1 MRRLLTVTVTAFLAL
16 VLTACQGESE
26 VPEPRPT
33 PTGVASG
40 LVPGACV
47 SASGLATVLGDTTVS
62 EDAIVDCDEEHVY
75 EVLAAQDIPSRYI
88 SGTEA
93 TEEDLTRLQA
103 ALEGSRADTIQVTFA
118 SFAHAYCDISLQRQ
132 LGLDG
137 SAELAGTDIASLQV
151 IPVSRTSAT
160 YAVLPTEG
168 WTEQPTLLC
177 VNRFVADS
185 PTPSE
190 APVVPVTGAV
200 TAGLL
205 SNERPLAQRLC
216 FSFDAAGLPADASC
230 EAKHDAEYTVSFD
243 ATRMLDVDQLAAA
256 SADPAGS
263 FPDDVQELLDQACD
277 EALDLVIGEGHDE
290 AVVGGALRGPEGW
303 GTGGLVNAVTCF
315 ATPDEPELMLPPG
328 SVFGLGD
335 ASIELVE
342 RD

>member
-1 MRRLLTVTVTAFLAL
+1 MRRLLTVTVTATLAL
-16 VLTACQGESE
+16 VLTACQSESE
-26 VPEPRPT
+26 VPKPRPT
-33 PTGVASG
+33 PTGVATG

-47 SASGLATVLGDTTVS
+47 AASGEATVLGDTAVTES
-62 EDAIVDCDEEHVY
+62 AIVDCADEHAY

-88 SGTEA
+88 GGTEA
-93 TEEDLTRLQA
+93 TDEDLARLQA
-103 ALEGSRADTIQVTFA
+103 ALDGSRADTVQVTFA

-137 SAELAGTDIASLQV
+137 GTELAGTDIASLQV
-151 IPVSRTSAT
+151 VPVSHTSAT

-200 TAGLL
+200 TAGML

-216 FSFDAAGLPADASC
+216 FSYDAAGVPADASC
-230 EAKHDAEYTVSFD
+230 EANHDAEYTVAFD
-243 ATRMLDVDQLAAA
+243 ATPMLDADQLAAS
-256 SADPAGS
+256 SADPAGA

-277 EALDLVIGEGHDE
+277 DALGLVIGEDHDE

-303 GTGGLVNAVTCF
+303 GTGGLINAVTCF
-315 ATPDEPELMLPPG
+315 ATPEDPDLVLPSG

-335 ASIELVE
+335 APIELVA

>member
-1 MRRLLTVTVTAFLAL
+1 MRRLLTVTVTATLAL

-33 PTGVASG
+33 PTGVASD

-47 SASGLATVLGDTTVS
+47 AASGEASVLGDTVVS
-62 EDAIVDCDEEHVY
+62 ESAIVDCAEEHVY
-75 EVLAAQDIPSRYI
+75 EVLSAQDIPSRYL
-88 SGTEA
+88 TDTTA
-93 TEEDLTRLQA
+93 TEEDLARLQA
-103 ALEGSRADTIQVTFA
+103 ALDGSRADTVQVTFA

-137 SAELAGTDIASLQV
+137 DTELAGTDIASLQV
-151 IPVSRTSAT
+151 VPVSHTSAT
-160 YAVLPTEG
+160 YAVLPAEG

-205 SNERPLAQRLC
+205 SNERPLSQRLC
-216 FSFDAAGLPADASC
+216 FSFDAASLPADASC
-230 EAKHDAEYTVSFD
+230 EANHDAEYTVSFD
-243 ATRMLDVDQLAAA
+243 ATPMLDADQLAAS
-256 SADPAGS
+256 SADPAGA

-277 EALDLVIGEGHDE
+277 DALGLVIGEDHDD

-303 GTGGLVNAVTCF
+303 GAGGLINAVTCF
-315 ATPDEPELMLPPG
+315 ATPEDPELVLPSG

-335 ASIELVE
+335 APIELVA